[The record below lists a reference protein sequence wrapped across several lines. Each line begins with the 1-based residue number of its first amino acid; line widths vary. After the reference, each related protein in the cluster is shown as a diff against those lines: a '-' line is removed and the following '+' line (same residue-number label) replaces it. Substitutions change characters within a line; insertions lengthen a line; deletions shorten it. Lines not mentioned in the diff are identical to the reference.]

1 MEEEILF
8 LLNSTSLTDIILKYD
23 VIEEKIHRLEK
34 TVIDICNDNKVNG
47 EKNKVNGV
55 NGEKNKVNGVNG
67 EKNKVNGEKNKD
79 KLSELKKIIDKTTD
93 TKIKESTIED
103 LIEKYKL
110 ISSLCCNN

>member
-1 MEEEILF
+1 MEEEINK
-8 LLNSTSLTDIILKYD
+8 LLNTTSLTDIILKYD

-34 TVIDICNDNKVNG
+34 MVIDICND
-47 EKNKVNGV
+47 
-55 NGEKNKVNGVNG
+55 NKVNGVNG

-103 LIEKYKL
+103 LIGKYKL

>member
-34 TVIDICNDNKVNG
+34 TVIDICNDNK
-47 EKNKVNGV
+47 V